1 MYRVWYSTENFADYI
16 IHNTR
21 LNSISDIKK
30 LKLYE
35 SDANNP
41 RNFHKMPDHIRK
53 ILYLDAPDLI
63 IEKDGDPIFS
73 IEVST
78 EAGTG
83 HNAFQRFARIAASI
97 ENDVP
102 CIYIYPEGALISRQ
116 GQGIRWDKINP
127 SIFQALKSIRN
138 IYKIPALLF
147 YYPTVID
154 QTDIINSEYIRTKGL
169 LYDNNY
175 LSCPKADNLEM
186 IAMFNIINKIIDM
199 TEDYGIHQAR
209 ERLLADRLIQERI
222 DWMDYEYYSKALDR
236 TYNEMSPMTS
246 TLKIPTQYLVNY
258 LKRYFSGNYILGDLI
273 KSRDETI
280 IYKINAKFRGDPY
293 PGALAAID
301 YLVCREN
308 KTYEDRKYNL
318 VLLFGDVFIN
328 NDLEQIDVIDNGKST
343 ISDFIKDVK
352 NAKRL
357 NLLDKSYNELSCEEI
372 PRYLMQVRYGSTYSK
387 VKHIRVYTYFAD
399 AIIFPDGALWR
410 DG

>member
-16 IHNTR
+16 IHHTKLNT
-21 LNSISDIKK
+21 IPDIKK

-41 RNFHKMPDHIRK
+41 KNFHKMPDHIRK

-147 YYPTVID
+147 YYPTVIN
-154 QTDIINSEYIRTKGL
+154 QEDIISSEYIRSKGL
-169 LYDNNY
+169 LYDDNY
-175 LSCPKADNLEM
+175 LSCPKSDDSEM
-186 IAMFNIINKIIDM
+186 MSMFNIINKIID
-199 TEDYGIHQAR
+199 
-209 ERLLADRLIQERI
+209 L
-222 DWMDYEYYSKALDR
+222 
-236 TYNEMSPMTS
+236 
-246 TLKIPTQYLVNY
+246 
-258 LKRYFSGNYILGDLI
+258 
-273 KSRDETI
+273 
-280 IYKINAKFRGDPY
+280 
-293 PGALAAID
+293 
-301 YLVCREN
+301 
-308 KTYEDRKYNL
+308 
-318 VLLFGDVFIN
+318 
-328 NDLEQIDVIDNGKST
+328 
-343 ISDFIKDVK
+343 
-352 NAKRL
+352 
-357 NLLDKSYNELSCEEI
+357 
-372 PRYLMQVRYGSTYSK
+372 
-387 VKHIRVYTYFAD
+387 
-399 AIIFPDGALWR
+399 
-410 DG
+410 

>member
-387 VKHIRVYTYFAD
+387 VKHIRVYSYFAD

>member
-387 VKHIRVYTYFAD
+387 VKHIRVYPYFAD